1 MEFALAM
8 TLSIVG
14 SIMGDF
20 LMKQA
25 ASPVTAERALPS
37 ARARLLRNL
46 RFWGGMVMLSLH
58 FIGFLTAL
66 KLAPVS
72 IVIPLMSCTYIGT
85 TILAATVLKE
95 QIKPLR
101 WVGIGI
107 IMAGMVL
114 LFR

>member
-1 MEFALAM
+1 M
-8 TLSIVG
+8 TLSIVC
-14 SIMGDF
+14 SILGDF

-25 ASPVTAERALPS
+25 ASPITGERGAS
-37 ARARLLRNL
+37 RARLIRAL
-46 RFWGGMVMLSLH
+46 RFGGGITLLCLH

-72 IVIPLMSCTYIGT
+72 IVIPLMSCTYVGT

-107 IMAGMVL
+107 IMAGIVL
-114 LFR
+114 LFRST